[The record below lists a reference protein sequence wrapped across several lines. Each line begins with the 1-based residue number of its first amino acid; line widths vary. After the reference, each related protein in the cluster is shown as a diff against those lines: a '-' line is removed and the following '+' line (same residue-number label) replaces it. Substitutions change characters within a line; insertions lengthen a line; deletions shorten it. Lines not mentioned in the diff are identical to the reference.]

1 MGSRASVLG
10 QGNSR
15 GDTEHRNRKVYLQL
29 LPSLVKGWSWASIPS
44 TPACR
49 ICWPRRRLRQ
59 RVIKEQVQGAK
70 GTGVGHQQHPG
81 FAQPEALFWAQEQAP
96 VMDGVAPDCI
106 LPMARTPG
114 LAHLVISHLSPECQ
128 VLSPIT
134 CHLPDCL
141 GGKVHFHILT
151 IPHLVHLNVGHPPA
165 AKWYPEHA
173 QKISHGTG
181 EGWKLGLPSPPPP
194 SSASCLSIV
203 SSPHL

>member
-1 MGSRASVLG
+1 MIQNTETRRFTSSFYLHWLRASPGHQSPAPQPAVYAGQEDVL
-10 QGNSR
+10 
-15 GDTEHRNRKVYLQL
+15 DKVL
-29 LPSLVKGWSWASIPS
+29 
-44 TPACR
+44 
-49 ICWPRRRLRQ
+49 

-181 EGWKLGLPSPPPP
+181 EGWKLGLPITTSTQ
-194 SSASCLSIV
+194 LSKL
-203 SSPHL
+203 SEHRLKSTSLSTYCMQAPC

>member
-1 MGSRASVLG
+1 MIQNTETGRFTSSFYLHWLRASPGHQSPAPQPAVYAGQEDVL
-10 QGNSR
+10 
-15 GDTEHRNRKVYLQL
+15 DKVL
-29 LPSLVKGWSWASIPS
+29 
-44 TPACR
+44 
-49 ICWPRRRLRQ
+49 

-70 GTGVGHQQHPG
+70 GTGVGFQQHPG

-141 GGKVHFHILT
+141 GGKVHC
-151 IPHLVHLNVGHPPA
+151 PHPHYSTSG
-165 AKWYPEHA
+165 
-173 QKISHGTG
+173 
-181 EGWKLGLPSPPPP
+181 PSQCWPP
-194 SSASCLSIV
+194 SCCQVVPRACSEDQPWDRRGLEARA
-203 SSPHL
+203 PHHHLHPAQQVV